1 MKQYGL
7 IGFPLSHSFSKKYF
21 GEKFLREGITDCSYE
36 LYPLQNINELPALL
50 SAQKQLCGLNVT
62 VPYKEAV
69 LPYLHQLTNE
79 AAQIDA
85 VNCIK
90 IHDGQLT
97 GYNTDAFGF
106 RQSLVGF
113 IKPPPQQTFVLGTG
127 GSSKAVQYVLNQLG
141 WPYVMVSRTPQP
153 GAIIYAQIAAAMQQQ
168 NLFINTSPLGMFPD
182 TQACPDIPYTLLT
195 ANDSLFD
202 LIYNPAETLFLQK
215 GKQQGCQTKNGL
227 EMLELQ
233 AEESWRIWTT

>member
-21 GEKFLREGITDCSYE
+21 GEKFLREEITGCSYE
-36 LYPLQNINELPALL
+36 LYPIQKIDDLRQLLNAQPNLQ
-50 SAQKQLCGLNVT
+50 GLNVT

-69 LPYLHQLTNE
+69 LPYLNKLSNE
-79 AAQIDA
+79 AAQIGA

-90 IHDGQLT
+90 IKGNQLT
-97 GYNTDAFGF
+97 GHNTDTFGF

-113 IKPPPQQTFVLGTG
+113 IKQPPQQTFVLGTG
-127 GSSKAVQYVLNQLG
+127 GSSKAVQYVLTQLG
-141 WPYVMVSRTPQP
+141 WTYIMVSRTPQP
-153 GAIIYAQIAAAMQQQ
+153 GAINYPQIAAAMQQQ
-168 NLFINTSPLGMFPD
+168 NLFINTTPLGMFPD
-182 TQACPDIPYTLLT
+182 TQASPDIPYTLLT